1 MRRCSIWNCA
11 ATGRNS
17 LQVLAVRRFTLPPR
31 LKSICVRYLYCRD
44 AGGLFMGSAVSLRLP
59 EGLKSRLDKLAKRTG
74 RSKTY
79 YMIEAISEK
88 LEDLEDLY
96 LAEAR
101 TLDLKAGR
109 SRTYT
114 QEEMEKRYGLA
125 DRSEERRVG

>member
-1 MRRCSIWNCA
+1 
-11 ATGRNS
+11 
-17 LQVLAVRRFTLPPR
+17 
-31 LKSICVRYLYCRD
+31 
-44 AGGLFMGSAVSLRLP
+44 MGSAVSLRLP
-59 EGLKSRLDKLAKRTG
+59 EDLKVMLDKLARRTG

-79 YMIEAISEK
+79 YMVEAISEK

-114 QEEMEKRYGLA
+114 LDEVEKRLGPV
-125 DRSEERRVG
+125 D

>member
-1 MRRCSIWNCA
+1 
-11 ATGRNS
+11 
-17 LQVLAVRRFTLPPR
+17 
-31 LKSICVRYLYCRD
+31 
-44 AGGLFMGSAVSLRLP
+44 MGSAVSLRLP
-59 EGLKSRLDKLAKRTG
+59 EGLKIRLDKLAKRTG

-79 YMIEAISEK
+79 YMVEAISEK

-125 DRSEERRVG
+125 D